1 MKKQIGICLSTI
13 ILLLCGCAGNN
24 EENTL
29 TAATLSCEQD
39 WVDAGEPLEIR
50 YAIEPADAP
59 LTKDSFSLSGGT
71 ITLQEG
77 SAWFSS
83 EEPGTYEITL
93 SEGDVRSNTLTIS
106 VRTPEE
112 QSEGTATEDTLPAT
126 DEEATPHNA
135 PMRVDDLLKQA
146 SAYAGSGVQV
156 WVQGDLPQ
164 SPITDENGEL
174 QTILWNDDHSRY
186 LILKGEIETGGCRA
200 AIIGTMESDAQGRY
214 VIYVDNIKAMD

>member
-13 ILLLCGCAGNN
+13 ILLLCGCAGNS

-83 EEPGTYEITL
+83 EEPGTYAITL
-93 SEGDVRSNTLTIS
+93 SEGDVRSNTLMIS
-106 VRTPEE
+106 VRAPE
-112 QSEGTATEDTLPAT
+112 
-126 DEEATPHNA
+126 
-135 PMRVDDLLKQA
+135 
-146 SAYAGSGVQV
+146 
-156 WVQGDLPQ
+156 
-164 SPITDENGEL
+164 
-174 QTILWNDDHSRY
+174 
-186 LILKGEIETGGCRA
+186 
-200 AIIGTMESDAQGRY
+200 
-214 VIYVDNIKAMD
+214 

>member
-1 MKKQIGICLSTI
+1 M
-13 ILLLCGCAGNN
+13 
-24 EENTL
+24 
-29 TAATLSCEQD
+29 
-39 WVDAGEPLEIR
+39 
-50 YAIEPADAP
+50 
-59 LTKDSFSLSGGT
+59 
-71 ITLQEG
+71 
-77 SAWFSS
+77 
-83 EEPGTYEITL
+83 
-93 SEGDVRSNTLTIS
+93 IS
-106 VRTPEE
+106 VRAPEE
-112 QSEGTATEDTLPAT
+112 QSEGTATEGALPAT

-186 LILKGEIETGGCRA
+186 LILKGEIKTGGCRA